1 MAQDKDAVDFY
12 TLVHMM
18 YGYGA
23 KRLGMSNTQIVAL
36 AILYELVEPSIIRY
50 MREDLNLNVWGYE
63 SKKNIAVDIA
73 IAYIGA
79 KIAEERIK

>member
-23 KRLGMSNTQIVAL
+23 KKIGMSDTQIVAL
-36 AILYELVEPSIIRY
+36 AILYEIIEPSIIRY
-50 MREDLNLNVWGYE
+50 MREDLNLDVWGYE
-63 SKKNIAVDIA
+63 SKKNIAVDI
-73 IAYIGA
+73 IVAYLGS
-79 KIAEERIK
+79 KLAEK